1 MRDLLVLAINLCGL
15 VGALWKVEFAVAFY
29 MFLTFSRLQDFAYGF
44 ATTLPW
50 SQLAAGATLLTMART
65 GVFLPWRDSWINRT
79 VLALGIWICFTS
91 VIGISPSFSWEILS
105 QFLKV
110 LLMFFVAGR
119 LIDSPRKIRIVVLV
133 VMGAFVFHGIKFGL
147 YGLMKG
153 FPHNL
158 LGPGGQMADNNS
170 FGMAMA
176 TTFPLMLF
184 TFNQWPKSGRLALLI
199 YLPMH
204 FAAIICTYSRG
215 AFVNLALGSMV
226 LLFFSKHRI
235 RNMVLFPI
243 LIATAVPLFP
253 QAYWDRMA
261 TIKDTGE
268 DMNKTSNASRM
279 MLIKY
284 GLTLFKKNAVFGAGH
299 GGYMLAAYQDL
310 GPGHEH
316 FTEHYPHNAFILIG
330 VEAGALGL
338 ILHLLISALAIVGV
352 AKLAVDKWVTD
363 KLPML
368 NSLARALL
376 AADVGYFANSLFNN
390 YPYHELGYF
399 LVLLSSCL
407 MLTVARLRARFA
419 AQKTTI
425 SRKHPPEPKGP
436 FLRTAS

>member
-1 MRDLLVLAINLCGL
+1 MRDLLVVAINMVGII
-15 VGALWKVEFAVAFY
+15 GALWKAEYAVAFY

-44 ATTLPW
+44 ATTQPW
-50 SQLAAGATLLTMART
+50 SQLAAGATLFTMLRT
-65 GVFLPWRDSWINRT
+65 GILFPWRDSWINRT
-79 VLALGIWICFTS
+79 VLALAIWITFTS
-91 VIGISPSFSWEILS
+91 SIGISPAFSWEILS

-119 LIDSPRKIRIVVLV
+119 IIDSPRKVKILLLV

-170 FGMAMA
+170 FGMVMA
-176 TTFPLMLF
+176 TTFPLILF
-184 TFNQWPKSGRLALLI
+184 AFNQWHKSGRIALLV

-204 FAAIICTYSRG
+204 FSAIICTYSRG

-226 LLFFSKHRI
+226 LLFFSRHRI
-235 RNMVLFPI
+235 RNMILFPI
-243 LIATAVPLFP
+243 LIASAVPLLP

-279 MLIKY
+279 MLIQY
-284 GLTLFKKNAVFGAGH
+284 GLSLFKKNALLGAGH
-299 GGYMLAAYQDL
+299 GAYMLAAYQDL

-316 FTEHYPHNAFILIG
+316 FTEHYPHNALILIG

-338 ILHLLISALAIVGV
+338 ILHVLLSVLAIVGV
-352 AKLAVDKWVTD
+352 ARLAVDKWLTD

-376 AADVGYFANSLFNN
+376 AANVGYFANSLFNN

-399 LVLLSSCL
+399 LLLLSSCL
-407 MLTVARLRARFA
+407 IIMVGRLKARYGS
-419 AQKTTI
+419 QKTAI
-425 SRKHPPEPKGP
+425 PGKNSPALDGP
-436 FLRTAS
+436 YPMPSS